1 MERMSP
7 LITAEFKA
15 SRVGR
20 LALGFLDDLEP
31 GVVVPLKPYQSANEV
46 PVGPPRAQLVCVR
59 IKSIFAVEIFR
70 NKRSAA
76 YCPR

>member
-46 PVGPPRAQLVCVR
+46 PVGPCAQLVCVR

>member
-31 GVVVPLKPYQSANEV
+31 GVVVPLKP
-46 PVGPPRAQLVCVR
+46 
-59 IKSIFAVEIFR
+59 
-70 NKRSAA
+70 
-76 YCPR
+76 